1 MTKNFGLNGFVVQ
14 TLLLEL
20 ILHFE
25 DKTIT
30 VKRHFNRLIIIFE
43 NYLNFEVIVGLID
56 KNIVDIKNNK
66 VGNTNFIVE
75 NSVNLETKP
84 FVRVY
89 LVLYLKVK
97 VHDIVAKN
105 VVVNLQIV
113 IYNVNL
119 VFGNVL
125 VSKIN
130 QISGLNNIV
139 SRVNL

>member
-14 TLLLEL
+14 TLLPEH
-20 ILHFE
+20 IHYFE

-30 VKRHFNRLIIIFE
+30 VKQHFNRLTIVFE
-43 NYLNFEVIVGLID
+43 NYLNFEVVVDLTD

-66 VGNTNFIVE
+66 VGNINFIVE
-75 NSVNLETKP
+75 NLVNLETKL
-84 FVRVY
+84 FTQVY

-97 VHDIVAKN
+97 VRDIAVKI
-105 VVVNLQIV
+105 VVVNLQKV
-113 IYNVNL
+113 IYNANL

-130 QISGLNNIV
+130 
-139 SRVNL
+139 